1 MQRKIIIALAFVIL
15 VVSLISG
22 LIYVQQQSSP
32 SKPTTLQNIIIQQ
45 DGTVYPS
52 NASIQRNENL

>member
-1 MQRKIIIALAFVIL
+1 MGKEGLWMQRKIIIALAIVIL

-32 SKPTTLQNIIIQQ
+32 SKSTRWYRLPLKRINPAQ
-45 DGTVYPS
+45 
-52 NASIQRNENL
+52 